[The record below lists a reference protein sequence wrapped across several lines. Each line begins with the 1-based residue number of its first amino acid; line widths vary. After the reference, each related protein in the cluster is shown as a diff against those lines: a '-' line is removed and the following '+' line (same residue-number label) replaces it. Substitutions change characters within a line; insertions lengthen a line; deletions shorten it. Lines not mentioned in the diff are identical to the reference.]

1 MKHGKKYIES
11 AKLIE
16 SSKLYDPDEAVHCI
30 FVVIWACKKPPAFG
44 RGLNFREREIT

>member
-16 SSKLYDPDEAVHCI
+16 RSKLYDPTFTTE
-30 FVVIWACKKPPAFG
+30 
-44 RGLNFREREIT
+44 FRAAQK

>member
-16 SSKLYDPDEAVHCI
+16 RSKLYDPDEEI
-30 FVVIWACKKPPAFG
+30 G
-44 RGLNFREREIT
+44 RAHV